1 MTCRRSR
8 APKWRKQ
15 QRLDCVHFFANIF
28 FRFFLARQALR
39 PRSRLQSASNLQF
52 KRLGVWV
59 LTLLSCGL
67 ILFCLPGACQG
78 KAGSPCKRGNG
89 SNCKSYANLYWQT
102 QKNLDELEEMHR
114 GYKRASANVKAKAM
128 PVTNSKEVKV
138 TLLAARASPA
148 SASRR
153 APSMMHF
160 PIHIW

>member
-78 KAGSPCKRGNG
+78 KAGSPCKKGNG
-89 SNCKSYANLYWQT
+89 STCKSYADLYWQT

-114 GYKRASANVKAKAM
+114 ESQSHASDQQQRSEGDTPRSSSLTCLGFKAG
-128 PVTNSKEVKV
+128 
-138 TLLAARASPA
+138 
-148 SASRR
+148 
-153 APSMMHF
+153 
-160 PIHIW
+160 PINDAFYLVR